1 MWGVSAKQLRRVF
14 RCEMEKMMSAT
25 DKRKK
30 LPAVTGTVTDVKPKR
45 DPFYTNPG
53 SIDEF
58 CAYIA
63 QGGNLVGFQ
72 KERGLAYTT
81 LADWVHDNPERKA
94 RYERARELRADVIFD
109 EIVAISD
116 ESTVETKYEG
126 EEVRLV
132 LDATAVARNRLR
144 VDARKWAAA
153 KLKPRVYGDKVTQEH
168 TGAGGGPITL
178 AALDLKNMSDGELA
192 QMQALLSKASGQ

>member
-1 MWGVSAKQLRRVF
+1 MN
-14 RCEMEKMMSAT
+14 T
-25 DKRKK
+25 NDKRKK
-30 LPAVTGTVTDVKPKR
+30 VPAVSGVVVDVKPKA
-45 DPFYTNPG
+45 DPFYRKDG
-53 SIDEF
+53 AIAELCEYVAEGGHLAGF
-58 CAYIA
+58 CR
-63 QGGNLVGFQ
+63 
-72 KERGLAYTT
+72 ERGLKYNTVS
-81 LADWVHDNPERKA
+81 DWIYNNPERSA
-94 RYERARELRADVIFD
+94 LYARAREERAEVLAD

-144 VDARKWAAA
+144 VDARKWVAA
-153 KLKPRVYGDKVTQEH
+153 KLKPKKYGDKVTQEH

-192 QMQALLSKASGQ
+192 QMHALLSKASGQ